1 MLQSEIVVVL
11 LIFIPRSYKSQ
22 NSYIGLDL
30 VKIFAR
36 EGDFCVDYKENL
48 VKRCRFLRG
57 FWLMRFGFY
66 SRHVR
71 DILRKFRMC
80 LE

>member
-30 VKIFAR
+30 WLTIGKDKGAMKIAPF
-36 EGDFCVDYKENL
+36 FI
-48 VKRCRFLRG
+48 FLSK
-57 FWLMRFGFY
+57 Y
-66 SRHVR
+66 
-71 DILRKFRMC
+71 
-80 LE
+80 